1 MNLTTEQIQALMDFI
16 EAGEVEMIRYFIDTL
31 NIQVDYSHPIISAIY
46 KSRNLDAGQKHGIA
60 MSMIKI
66 SPKPKNEET
75 QMNLTTEELQ
85 RIIQEELESVI
96 DEKASKRAR
105 RKKRGKAKKKKAKK
119 DACYHKVRARYD
131 VWPSAYASGALVK
144 CRKVGA
150 KNWGNKSES
159 LRESEG
165 EFKPHMMYDPK
176 SNKKEM
182 TQKEEDH
189 LRLAKK
195 GYTHVDPDVLR
206 KVLKDEG
213 GASGMDPFI
222 KAVGDGMED
231 EIKKT
236 LAAMPDVGQHK
247 DKDYILDDKKQI
259 KIVKETK
266 KKKKSAK
273 DRMKC
278 NKSRR
283 IRKGEPG
290 YGKKKFVVK
299 ACQDGT
305 EKIIRYGD
313 ANMEIKKDSPA
324 RRKSFRARHNCKNPG
339 SKLKARYWSC
349 KKW

>member
-1 MNLTTEQIQALMDFI
+1 
-16 EAGEVEMIRYFIDTL
+16 
-31 NIQVDYSHPIISAIY
+31 
-46 KSRNLDAGQKHGIA
+46 
-60 MSMIKI
+60 
-66 SPKPKNEET
+66 
-75 QMNLTTEELQ
+75 MNLTTEELHK
-85 RIIQEELESVI
+85 IIQEELDNII

-105 RKKRGKAKKKKAKK
+105 RKKKRKYKKKKAKK
-119 DACYHKVRARYD
+119 DACYHKVRSRYD

-150 KNWGNKSES
+150 KNWGNKSKKNES
-159 LRESEG
+159 LNE
-165 EFKPHMMYDPK
+165 D
-176 SNKKEM
+176 KKE
-182 TQKEEDH
+182 TPLQKVK
-189 LRLAKK
+189 A
-195 GYTHVDPDVLR
+195 
-206 KVLKDEG
+206 VLKKEG
-213 GASGMDPFI
+213 GAAGLDLIAKETELS
-222 KAVGDGMED
+222 
-231 EIKKT
+231 KKEVNDIIDNNKDI
-236 LAAMPDVGQHK
+236 LIHK
-247 DKDYILDDKKQI
+247 DGDVIEMTGL
-259 KIVKETK
+259 KEAKK

-290 YGKKKFVVK
+290 HGKKKFVVK

-313 ANMEIKKDSPA
+313 AKMEIKKDSPK